1 MPSCC
6 GSSASRPER
15 NVSIEAIIARY
26 GVIAVFAGAGFE
38 GETAA
43 VAGGMLAH
51 QGYFALPAAMA
62 AAAAGSFFA
71 DQLFFLLGR
80 RFREHRWVEAVR
92 RRRAFSRA
100 IELLERYPHA
110 FVFSFRFVYGF
121 RTVSPVAIGTS
132 SVPARIFVV
141 MNLIAAIVWGTLFV
155 AIGYLFGHA
164 VFVLLGRMH
173 GKHHVMLLAAAGVAA
188 VIATIHGI
196 RWWQGRR
203 EP

>member
-1 MPSCC
+1 
-6 GSSASRPER
+6 
-15 NVSIEAIIARY
+15 VSIEAIIARY

-62 AAAAGSFFA
+62 AAVAGSFVA

-80 RFREHRWVEAVR
+80 RFRDHRRVAAVR
-92 RRRAFSRA
+92 SKKTFARALD
-100 IELLERYPHA
+100 LLERYPHA
-110 FVFSFRFVYGF
+110 FVFSFRFIYGF

-132 SVPARIFVV
+132 GVSARTFVV
-141 MNLIAAIVWGTLFV
+141 MNLIAAVVWGILFV
-155 AIGYLFGHA
+155 GLGYLFGHA
-164 VFVLLGRMH
+164 VFVLLGRMR

-188 VIATIHGI
+188 VIATIHAI

-203 EP
+203 ER